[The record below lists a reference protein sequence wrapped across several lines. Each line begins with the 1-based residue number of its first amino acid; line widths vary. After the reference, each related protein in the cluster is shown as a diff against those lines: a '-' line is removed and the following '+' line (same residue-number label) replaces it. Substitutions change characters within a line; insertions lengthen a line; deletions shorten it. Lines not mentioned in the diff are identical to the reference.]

1 MPKPS
6 IIEDLTQF
14 DSALR
19 EIAIIDL
26 RVAEA
31 NVTRKDEI
39 LVAEGKFTSR
49 AGLLLGRR
57 ELLAEQLEL
66 YYRANR
72 AELEKGKKK
81 SIELQF
87 GRAGIKI
94 SAPSL
99 RLLKKWT
106 WGSVLSAITDG
117 GLPWAGFTRTTKSVD
132 KNALKAA
139 KLTPVEL
146 EVIGLKL
153 HQKEEFFF
161 ETFPTKGDNQ

>member
-1 MPKPS
+1 MLKPS
-6 IIEDLTQF
+6 IIENLNQF
-14 DSALR
+14 DTALR

-31 NVTRKDEI
+31 DVQRQDEI
-39 LVAEGKFTSR
+39 LIAEGKFTSR
-49 AGLLLGRR
+49 VGLLVGRR

-106 WGSVLSAITDG
+106 WGLVLGSLKEAE
-117 GLPWAGFTRTTKSVD
+117 AGEYIRTVETVD

-139 KLTPVEL
+139 KMTPEHL
-146 EVIGLKL
+146 AEFGLKI
-153 HQKEEFFF
+153 HQKETFFF
-161 ETFPTKGDNQ
+161 ETFPARGDNA